1 MRRLLGFRIVR
12 YTLLGLILILVM
24 MVSAVTAM
32 RFAIHGRE
40 LMVPKFVGMKQAD
53 AERNAGDRGL
63 LLKADDRFFSVAV
76 PEGAVISQSPQPGV
90 RVRRGS
96 DVRVAISLG
105 APKTEV
111 PNVLGQSVRAAQINI
126 QRRGLDIGETA
137 TVAQPGLEE
146 SQVLAQSPPP
156 NAPASSP
163 RVNLLVA
170 DNSAQQIFVMPDLVN
185 RQVQDLSK
193 QIEDAG
199 FTLVITGPNGAPLP
213 GKNESKRGKILSQK
227 PAAGKRIAAQGT
239 IVVEVEP

>member
-1 MRRLLGFRIVR
+1 MRRLLRFRLVR
-12 YTLLGLILILVM
+12 YTLLGLTLILVM

-63 LLKADDRFFSVAV
+63 LLKADDRFFSSAV

-137 TVAQPGLEE
+137 MVAQPGLEE
-146 SQVLAQSPPP
+146 AQVLAQSPPP

-185 RQVQDLSK
+185 RQVQDLTK

-199 FTLVITGPNGAPLP
+199 FTLVITGPNGAALA
-213 GKNESKRGKILSQK
+213 GKNDTKRGKIVAQK

-239 IVVEVEP
+239 IAVEVEP

>member
-1 MRRLLGFRIVR
+1 MRRLLRFRIVR

-40 LMVPKFVGMKQAD
+40 LMVPKFVGLKQAD
-53 AERNAGDRGL
+53 AERNAADRGL
-63 LLKADDRFFSVAV
+63 LLKPDDRFYSSAV
-76 PEGAVISQSPQPGV
+76 PEGSVISQSPMPGV

-137 TVAQPGLEE
+137 TMAQPGLAEA
-146 SQVLAQSPPP
+146 QVVGQSPPP
-156 NAPASSP
+156 SAPASTP

-170 DNSAQQIFVMPDLVN
+170 DSSAEQIFVMPDLVN
-185 RQVQDLSK
+185 RQAQDVAK

-213 GKNESKRGKILSQK
+213 GKNETKRGKIVTQK
-227 PAAGKRIAAQGT
+227 PAAGRRIVGKGT
-239 IVVEVEP
+239 IVLEVAP

>member
-1 MRRLLGFRIVR
+1 MRRLLRFRIVR

-40 LMVPKFVGMKQAD
+40 LMVPKFVGLKQAD
-53 AERNAGDRGL
+53 AERNAADRGL
-63 LLKADDRFFSVAV
+63 LLKSDDRFYSSAV
-76 PEGAVISQSPQPGV
+76 PEGSVISQSPLPGV

-96 DVRVAISLG
+96 DVRVAISIG
-105 APKTEV
+105 PPKTEV

-137 TVAQPGLEE
+137 TMAQPGLAEP
-146 SQVLAQSPPP
+146 QVVGQSPPP
-156 NAPASSP
+156 SAPASTP

-170 DNSAQQIFVMPDLVN
+170 DSSAEQIFLMPDLVN
-185 RQVQDLSK
+185 RQVQDVAK
-193 QIEDAG
+193 QIEDTG

-213 GKNESKRGKILSQK
+213 GKNEMKRGKIMTQK
-227 PAAGKRIAAQGT
+227 PAAGKRIISKGT
-239 IVVEVEP
+239 IVLEVAP

>member
-1 MRRLLGFRIVR
+1 MIR
-12 YTLLGLILILVM
+12 YSLLGLILILVM

-63 LLKADDRFFSVAV
+63 VLKADDRFYSAAV
-76 PEGAVISQSPQPGV
+76 PEGAVISQSPSPGV

-105 APKTEV
+105 PPKTEV

-126 QRRGLDIGETA
+126 QRRGLDLGETA
-137 TVAQPGLEE
+137 TIAQAGLDDP
-146 SQVLAQSPPP
+146 QVIAQSPPP
-156 NAPASSP
+156 SAPASTP

-170 DNSAQQIFVMPDLVN
+170 DSAAEQMFVMPDLVN
-185 RQVQDLSK
+185 RSVQDLVK
-193 QIEDAG
+193 PIEDAG
-199 FTLVITGPNGAPLP
+199 FTLVINGPNGAPLP
-213 GKNESKRGKILSQK
+213 GKNDTKKGKIVTQK
-227 PAAGKRIAAQGT
+227 PLAGRRIAAKGT
-239 IVVEVEP
+239 IVVEVAP

>member
-1 MRRLLGFRIVR
+1 MRRLLRFRIIR
-12 YTLLGLILILVM
+12 YALLGLILILVM

-40 LMVPKFVGMKQAD
+40 LLVPKFVGLKQGD

-63 LLKADDRFFSVAV
+63 ILKADDRFYSTAVA
-76 PEGAVISQSPQPGV
+76 EGAVISQSPQPGV

-105 APKTEV
+105 PPKTEV

-137 TVAQPGLEE
+137 TIAKAGLDEP
-146 SQVLAQSPPP
+146 QVVAQSPPP
-156 NAPASSP
+156 SAPASTP

-170 DNSAQQIFVMPDLVN
+170 DSAAEQMFVMPDLVN
-185 RQVQDLSK
+185 HLVQDLVK
-193 QIEDAG
+193 PIEDAG
-199 FTLVITGPNGAPLP
+199 FTLVITGPNGASLP
-213 GKNESKRGKILSQK
+213 GKNDTKKGKIVTQK
-227 PAAGKRIAAQGT
+227 PTAGRRIAAKST
-239 IVVEVEP
+239 IVLEIAP